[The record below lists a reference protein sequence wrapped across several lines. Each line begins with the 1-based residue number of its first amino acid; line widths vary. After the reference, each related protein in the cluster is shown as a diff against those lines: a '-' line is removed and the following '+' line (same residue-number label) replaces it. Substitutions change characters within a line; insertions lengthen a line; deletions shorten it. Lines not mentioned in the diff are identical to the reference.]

1 MGFGVSLKIAPG
13 VRVRA
18 SARGVRASVG
28 PRVARVHVGGG
39 RTAISSGV
47 GPFSASSA
55 VGARRGG
62 GGRARA
68 GSGSARPSLTALERQ
83 AKAAQ
88 REEQIRDLVAL
99 ERSLVSL
106 HHETFTPAQRVT
118 VLPPTAPDPARI
130 LREQT
135 KTQLRG
141 IGLFN
146 RAGRREARAR
156 ARQIT
161 DQRVASEAAASA
173 AGHRAAQSHADA
185 EWAALCAHH
194 RDLVLPALEDAFED
208 NQSPAACIDVD
219 IEAGTRYPT
228 VLIVFGASDMVP
240 EQTPALTPAGRPTLR
255 KRTKTDRNALYAA
268 ALGSTVLATVKEGFA
283 VAPSVDELRVVVVR
297 KDPHAASADQYVTA
311 IYVGRFHRRGVE
323 RVDWTRIDPG
333 EALLQ
338 AAGARLQRRGSTRE
352 IVGLDV
358 AGDQGLRALVE
369 QLRPTL

>member
-1 MGFGVSLKIAPG
+1 
-13 VRVRA
+13 
-18 SARGVRASVG
+18 
-28 PRVARVHVGGG
+28 VARVHVGGG

-47 GPFSASSA
+47 GPFTASSA

-62 GGRARA
+62 GGGRARA
-68 GSGSARPSLTALERQ
+68 ASGSVRPSLTTLERQ

-118 VLPPTAPDPARI
+118 VPPPTAPDGARI
-130 LREQT
+130 LGEQT
-135 KTQLRG
+135 KAELRG
-141 IGLFN
+141 ISLFN
-146 RAGRREARAR
+146 RAGRRAARAR
-156 ARQIT
+156 AQQIA
-161 DQRVASEAAASA
+161 DQRVASEAAATEA
-173 AGHRAAQSHADA
+173 AYRAAQTNADA
-185 EWAALCAHH
+185 EWAALCTHN
-194 RDLVLPALEDAFED
+194 RDLVLLALEDAFED

-219 IEAGTRYPT
+219 VEAGTRYAT

-240 EQTPALTPAGRPTLR
+240 EQTPALTPTGRPTLR

-268 ALGSTVLATVKEGFA
+268 ALGSTVLAAVKEGLA
-283 VAPSVDELRVVVVR
+283 VAPSVDEFRVVVVR
-297 KDPHAASADQYVTA
+297 RDPYAASADQYVTA
-311 IYVGRFHRRGVE
+311 IYVGRFHRRGAE

-352 IVGLDV
+352 IVGLDLS
-358 AGDQGLRALVE
+358 GDQGLRTLVE

>member
-18 SARGVRASVG
+18 SSRGVRASVG

-47 GPFSASSA
+47 GPFTASSA
-55 VGARRGG
+55 VGGRRGG
-62 GGRARA
+62 GGRSRA
-68 GSGSARPSLTALERQ
+68 ASGSVRPSLTALERQ
-83 AKAAQ
+83 ANAAQ

-118 VLPPTAPDPARI
+118 VPPPTAPDAARI

-135 KTQLRG
+135 KTELRG
-141 IGLFN
+141 ISLFN

-156 ARQIT
+156 AQQIA
-161 DQRVASEAAASA
+161 DQRVASEAAAGA

-185 EWAALCAHH
+185 EWAGLCSHN

-219 IEAGTRYPT
+219 IEARTRYAT
-228 VLIVFGASDMVP
+228 VLIVFGSSDMVP
-240 EQTPALTPAGRPTLR
+240 EQTPALTPTGRPTLR

-283 VAPSVDELRVVVVR
+283 VAPSVDEFRVVVVR

-352 IVGLDV
+352 IVGLDL
-358 AGDQGLRALVE
+358 AGDKGLRALVE